1 MDNSNRISAWDKPLY
16 PNQSPYPL
24 YNGKGQERD
33 KRISNPSEYQKAQ
46 FIYQN
51 TYPKAVEETPN
62 QLQMMPSR
70 WEERQSEGV
79 DKRAKETF
87 QNSILNATS
96 TEKQQRNK
104 DLQKREEQFSYNTHR
119 NKPYSQDLSKTLV

>member
-16 PNQSPYPL
+16 PNQSLYPL

-46 FIYQN
+46 LIYQN
-51 TYPKAVEETPN
+51 TYLKAVEETPN
-62 QLQMMPSR
+62 QLQMKPSR
-70 WEERQSEGV
+70 REERQSEGI

-87 QNSILNATS
+87 QNSILNAIS
-96 TEKQQRNK
+96 PGKHQRQQ
-104 DLQKREEQFSYNTHR
+104 
-119 NKPYSQDLSKTLV
+119 